1 MTLPDPIALKAALN
15 QNCQLFVGEDKT
27 IEVDTTGYDLAG
39 ATKIEWWMAKS
50 PYSLA
55 NGDVL
60 IRKSLI
66 TGITLADPGLTI
78 DIDAADTVSIKPEL
92 YYHEL
97 KLTLADGSIKV
108 AMTGNILVRMSLQM
122 ETTP

>member
-1 MTLPDPIALKAALN
+1 
-15 QNCQLFVGEDKT
+15 
-27 IEVDTTGYDLAG
+27 
-39 ATKIEWWMAKS
+39 
-50 PYSLA
+50 
-55 NGDVL
+55 
-60 IRKSLI
+60 LI